1 MLRNLPKNL
10 SPKFIP
16 MSRTP
21 NRVLEIIEDTLDSP
35 VQIPNYLHRDSP
47 FDDGFKKQI
56 APYNLKKH
64 VSEYQNVDPTSV
76 TRYFN
81 TYHRAKRDWEDTPFQ
96 YKKDIFLKAADLIEN
111 KYYYHM
117 LAYTMVGQNKNIY
130 EAEIDS
136 ICELVDFLRFNVAY
150 AENIMD
156 KQPIQFDSISNVSEY
171 NSLNGFVAAIT
182 PFNFTA
188 IGGNLATAPILFGNS
203 VLWKPSHNAML
214 SNHLFYEIML
224 EAGLPQGI
232 LNFCP
237 MPGPEFL
244 DLVADRDDL
253 GALLFTGSSDVFNTI
268 HSKIMGDVK
277 NRITYP
283 RVIGETG
290 GKNFHFVDESCQDS
304 INDVVN
310 YTIESAFNYS
320 GQKCSACS
328 VIYVPEEILDD
339 VIETFQKNT
348 EYFNNNI
355 QNYGLINEDSYLRVM
370 DIYNELTLDD
380 EIEMKVDDGNH
391 LDTEYFVSPKVLVCR
406 NHQHRVFHKEFFAPI
421 VAIYPY
427 KSEKK
432 YETMEMCASG
442 NAYSLTGSIFSNK
455 RDVIDEAN
463 RIFRHKTG
471 NFYINDKSTGSV
483 VGQQPF
489 GGSGKSGTN
498 DKAGDVN
505 LLFRLF
511 NQRNLKINLAF

>member
-1 MLRNLPKNL
+1 MLRKLPKNL
-10 SPKFIP
+10 APQFIP

-35 VQIPNYLHRDSP
+35 VKIPNYLHRDTP
-47 FDDGFKKQI
+47 FDDYQRQI
-56 APYNLKKH
+56 APYNIKKQ
-64 VSEYQNVDPTSV
+64 VAEYQNVDPSSLM
-76 TRYFN
+76 RYFN
-81 TYHRAKRDWEDTPFQ
+81 NYRKVKNEWEDTPFQ

-111 KYYYHM
+111 KYYYQM

-136 ICELVDFLRFNVAY
+136 VCELVDFLRFNVAY
-150 AENIMD
+150 AEEIMD
-156 KQPIQFDSISNVSEY
+156 KQPIQVHGIKNVSEY

-203 VLWKPSHNAML
+203 VLWKPSQNAIL

-224 EAGLPQGI
+224 EAGLPEGI

-237 MPGPEFL
+237 MEGSDFL
-244 DLVADRDDL
+244 NMVAERDDL
-253 GALLFTGSSDVFNTI
+253 GALLFTGSSDVFNII
-268 HSKIMGDVK
+268 HSKIMGDVE
-277 NRITYP
+277 NRKTYP
-283 RVIGETG
+283 RIIGETG
-290 GKNFHFVDESCQDS
+290 GKNFHFIDKSCDENVD
-304 INDVVN
+304 DVVN

-328 VIYVPEEILDD
+328 VMYVPEEMLDS
-339 VIETFQKNT
+339 VIETFKRRVK
-348 EYFNNNI
+348 YYNNNI
-355 QNYGLINEDSYLRVM
+355 QNYGLINEDAYLRVM
-370 DIYNELTLDD
+370 DIYNSLLRDD
-380 EIEMKVDDGNH
+380 EIEFVSDSGNNM
-391 LDTEYFVSPKVLVCR
+391 DSEYFVSPKVMICR
-406 NHQHRVFHKEFFAPI
+406 NHSNKVFHKEFFAPI
-421 VAIYPY
+421 VSIYPY
-427 KSEKK
+427 QSDKK

-442 NAYSLTGSIFSNK
+442 NAYSLTGSIFSNQ
-455 RDVIDEAN
+455 RDVIDKAN

-498 DKAGDVN
+498 DKAGDIN